1 MARRAFYS
9 FHYAK
14 DAWRAA
20 QIRSIG
26 AVDGNKPVTDNVWEE
41 VKRGGD
47 RAIKLW
53 IDNQL
58 EGRSVTIVL
67 IGTETAGR
75 KWINYEI
82 SESWNKGKGLLGVFI
97 HNVRDENRR
106 TTRKG
111 ANPFAGLRVGTTPLS
126 AIVNAYDPPYTAST
140 SVYNYIRTNLQTWVE
155 QAVRFRNQYR

>member
-1 MARRAFYS
+1 MARRAFFS

-20 QIRSIG
+20 QIRNIG
-26 AVDGNKPVTDNVWEE
+26 AVDGNKPVTDNAWEE
-41 VKRGGD
+41 VKRGEL
-47 RAIKLW
+47 AIKHW

-58 EGRSVTIVL
+58 QGRSVTIVL
-67 IGTETAGR
+67 IGRETAGR

-97 HNVRDENRR
+97 HNLRDANRR

-111 ANPFAGLRVGTTPLS
+111 ANPFAGVRAGTTPLS
-126 AIVNAYDPPYTAST
+126 AIVKAYDPPHTDST
-140 SVYNYIRTNLQTWVE
+140 IVYNYIRTNLQTWIE
-155 QAVRFRNQYR
+155 EAVRIRSQYR